1 VQERI
6 FEPFFTTKKQGEGTG
21 LGLSVVHGIVKNHGG
36 TLTVES
42 EPGKGTSFH
51 ILFPT
56 MQAEVGTIIAETG
69 RALPLGTERVL
80 FVDDEQELVSL
91 AEDILT
97 RLGYKVVGKTDSV
110 DALDLFSK
118 RPELFDIVITD
129 QTMPDLTGKELAQ
142 KLIHIRPDIPIIL
155 CTGFLNQITSESM
168 KSPGIRESI
177 LKPVDILTIAEAIRR
192 VLDQKE

>member
-1 VQERI
+1 
-6 FEPFFTTKKQGEGTG
+6 
-21 LGLSVVHGIVKNHGG
+21 
-36 TLTVES
+36 
-42 EPGKGTSFH
+42 
-51 ILFPT
+51 
-56 MQAEVGTIIAETG
+56 
-69 RALPLGTERVL
+69 
-80 FVDDEQELVSL
+80 
-91 AEDILT
+91 
-97 RLGYKVVGKTDSV
+97 V